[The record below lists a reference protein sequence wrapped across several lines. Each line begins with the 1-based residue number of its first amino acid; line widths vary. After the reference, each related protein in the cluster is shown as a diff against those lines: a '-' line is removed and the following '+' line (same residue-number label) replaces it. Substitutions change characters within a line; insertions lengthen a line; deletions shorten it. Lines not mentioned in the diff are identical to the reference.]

1 MSNPLDSPA
10 LVTLFP
16 REREGGREEDKD
28 IVACIISQMRGDQRP
43 AKAFGNGIEQKAD
56 HTKI

>member
-1 MSNPLDSPA
+1 MSSQLDSPA

-16 REREGGREEDKD
+16 RERGGREEDKD

>member
-1 MSNPLDSPA
+1 M
-10 LVTLFP
+10 
-16 REREGGREEDKD
+16 REREREEDND

>member
-10 LVTLFP
+10 LVTVFHE
-16 REREGGREEDKD
+16 RERGREEDKD